1 VRSVL
6 AAVLLPVVA
15 VLVIGPYTFLPSIL
29 EYAVARD
36 VQSRLGLEKSPKV
49 ALRSDPPLRMLSGEF
64 SGGRIVLKDA
74 ELGRV
79 RARSATIDLDPFDV
93 DVLESL
99 GKGSVVA
106 PEPLSGALRVEV
118 GEAEVSRLAK
128 KGADVPVRGV
138 DVGEGGV
145 VVRSEATFL
154 GSTFPASATG
164 DLNLNDGSLV
174 FEPRSLQ
181 AAGIPVPQD
190 LADELLAGTGFDYPL
205 EGLPYNSEITRVETA
220 EGRIVLS
227 GRVPRVPVGVYP
239 GG

>member
-1 VRSVL
+1 MRSVL

-15 VLVIGPYTFLPSIL
+15 VLVIGPYTFLPSVL

-36 VQSRLGLEKSPKV
+36 VQSRLGLEKAPAV
-49 ALRSDPPLRMLSGEF
+49 TLESDPPLRMLAGEF
-64 SGGRIVLKDA
+64 SGGRIVLEDTD
-74 ELGRV
+74 LGSV
-79 RARSATIDLDPFDV
+79 RAQSAAIDLDPFDV

-106 PEPLSGALRVEV
+106 REPLSGGLRVEV
-118 GEAEVSRLAK
+118 GESEVSRLVE

-138 DVGEGGV
+138 DVKESGV
-145 VVRSEATFL
+145 VVRSEVAIL

-164 DLNLNDGSLV
+164 DLGLSGGSLV
-174 FEPRSLQ
+174 FEPRSLE
-181 AAGIPVPQD
+181 AAGIPVPQE
-190 LADELLAGTGFDYPL
+190 LADQLLEGTGFDYPL
-205 EGLPYNSEITRVETA
+205 DGLPYQSRITRVETA
-220 EGRIVLS
+220 EGRLVLV

>member
-1 VRSVL
+1 MRSVL

-15 VLVIGPYTFLPSIL
+15 VLVIGPYTFLPSVI

-36 VQSRLGLEKSPKV
+36 VQSRLGLEKAPAVNLK
-49 ALRSDPPLRMLSGEF
+49 SDPPLRMLAGEF
-64 SGGRIVLKDA
+64 TGGRIVLRDT
-74 ELGRV
+74 ELGSV

-106 PEPLSGALRVEV
+106 REPLSGGLRVEV
-118 GEAEVSRLAK
+118 GEAEVSRLAQ

-138 DVGEGGV
+138 DVREGGV
-145 VVRSEATFL
+145 VVRSEAAFL

-164 DLNLNDGSLV
+164 DLNLSGGSLV
-174 FEPRSLQ
+174 FEPRSLE

-190 LADELLAGTGFDYPL
+190 LADQLLAGAGFDYPL
-205 EGLPYNSEITRVETA
+205 EGLPYNSEITHVETA
-220 EGRIVLS
+220 EGRLVLL